1 MLSTID
7 FGEDHGIEPFG
18 SSYDHLE
25 FQERDKFEDQAYSAG
40 FNLSDPQLYAQSTK
54 KFSLRAFLPP
64 LNPGDDQK
72 PDDTCPSEIVYE
84 GDEIALNRST
94 EVEHN
99 EVHMQAQCTR
109 NEHSIGFFPADQHVF
124 IFDAPLPQAPV
135 IAYVPIVIGLFDE
148 PYVEIEEDE
157 DSDLDGGA
165 Q

>member
-40 FNLSDPQLYAQSTK
+40 FNLNDPQLYAQSTK

-64 LNPGDDQK
+64 LSPGDDAK
-72 PDDTCPSEIVYE
+72 TDDTCPSEIVYE
-84 GDEIALNRST
+84 CGESVLNRST

-99 EVHMQAQCTR
+99 EVHVQAQCTS
-109 NEHSIGFFPADQHVF
+109 NELSIGFFPADQHVF

-135 IAYVPIVIGLFDE
+135 IAYVPIVVGLFDE
-148 PYVEIEEDE
+148 PYVEDDDEFEDE
-157 DSDLDGGA
+157 